1 MIWHRPCYRIVVCEE
16 IKMLSKKQTINRFE
30 INSNIRE
37 ISHKAN
43 LANAEPARLK
53 ADNETA
59 SPNFALWD
67 LDEKKEQFLTI
78 DRF

>member
-1 MIWHRPCYRIVVCEE
+1 MRSE
-16 IKMLSKKQTINRFE
+16 KQILRANEMSSTTNK
-30 INSNIRE
+30 

-43 LANAEPARLK
+43 LANTETARLK

-59 SPNFALWD
+59 LPNFGLWD
-67 LDEKKEQFLTI
+67 LDKKKEQFLTI

>member
-1 MIWHRPCYRIVVCEE
+1 MRSE
-16 IKMLSKKQTINRFE
+16 KQILRVNEMSSTTNK
-30 INSNIRE
+30 

-43 LANAEPARLK
+43 LANAETARLK

-59 SPNFALWD
+59 SPNFGLWD
-67 LDEKKEQFLTI
+67 LDKKKEQFLTI

>member
-1 MIWHRPCYRIVVCEE
+1 MRSEKQILRINEMSSTTN
-16 IKMLSKKQTINRFE
+16 K
-30 INSNIRE
+30 

-43 LANAEPARLK
+43 LANAETARLK

-59 SPNFALWD
+59 SPNFGLWD
-67 LDEKKEQFLTI
+67 LDKKKEQFLTI

>member
-1 MIWHRPCYRIVVCEE
+1 
-16 IKMLSKKQTINRFE
+16 MLSRKQTIHSLEMSSNR
-30 INSNIRE
+30 NK
-37 ISHKAN
+37 ISHKVN
-43 LANAEPARLK
+43 LANAETARLK

-67 LDEKKEQFLTI
+67 LDKKKEQFLTI

>member
-1 MIWHRPCYRIVVCEE
+1 MRSE
-16 IKMLSKKQTINRFE
+16 KQILRMNEMSSTTNK
-30 INSNIRE
+30 

-43 LANAEPARLK
+43 LANVETARLK

-59 SPNFALWD
+59 SPNFGLWD
-67 LDEKKEQFLTI
+67 LDKKKEQFLTI

>member
-1 MIWHRPCYRIVVCEE
+1 MSSKIDRI
-16 IKMLSKKQTINRFE
+16 T
-30 INSNIRE
+30 
-37 ISHKAN
+37 HKAN
-43 LANAEPARLK
+43 LANAEPARRK

-59 SPNFALWD
+59 STNFALWD

>member
-1 MIWHRPCYRIVVCEE
+1 MRSE
-16 IKMLSKKQTINRFE
+16 KQILRKYEMSSTTNK
-30 INSNIRE
+30 

-43 LANAEPARLK
+43 LANAETARLK

-59 SPNFALWD
+59 SPNFGLWD
-67 LDEKKEQFLTI
+67 LEKKEEQFLTL

>member
-1 MIWHRPCYRIVVCEE
+1 
-16 IKMLSKKQTINRFE
+16 MLSEKQILRKFDMSSKTNK
-30 INSNIRE
+30 

-43 LANAEPARLK
+43 LANAEGARLK

-59 SPNFALWD
+59 SSNSGLWD
-67 LDEKKEQFLTI
+67 LDKKKEQFLTI

>member
-1 MIWHRPCYRIVVCEE
+1 MRSEKQILRINEMSSTTN
-16 IKMLSKKQTINRFE
+16 K
-30 INSNIRE
+30 

-43 LANAEPARLK
+43 LANTETARLK

-59 SPNFALWD
+59 SPNFGLWD
-67 LDEKKEQFLTI
+67 LDKKKEQFLTI

>member
-1 MIWHRPCYRIVVCEE
+1 
-16 IKMLSKKQTINRFE
+16 MLSKKQSIHKVEMSSTTKK
-30 INSNIRE
+30 

-43 LANAEPARLK
+43 LANAETARLK

-59 SPNFALWD
+59 SPNFGLWD
-67 LDEKKEQFLTI
+67 LDKKKEQFLTI

>member
-1 MIWHRPCYRIVVCEE
+1 MGSTTN
-16 IKMLSKKQTINRFE
+16 K
-30 INSNIRE
+30 

-43 LANAEPARLK
+43 SANAETVRLK

-59 SPNFALWD
+59 SPNFGLWD
-67 LDEKKEQFLTI
+67 LDKKKEQFLTI

>member
-1 MIWHRPCYRIVVCEE
+1 
-16 IKMLSKKQTINRFE
+16 MLSRKQTIHSLE
-30 INSNIRE
+30 MSSNINK
-37 ISHKAN
+37 ISLKVN
-43 LANAEPARLK
+43 LANAETARLK

-67 LDEKKEQFLTI
+67 LDKKKEQFLTI

>member
-1 MIWHRPCYRIVVCEE
+1 MRSE
-16 IKMLSKKQTINRFE
+16 KQILRVNEMSSTTNR
-30 INSNIRE
+30 

-43 LANAEPARLK
+43 LANTETARLK

-59 SPNFALWD
+59 SPNFGLWD
-67 LDEKKEQFLTI
+67 LDKKKEQFLTI

>member
-1 MIWHRPCYRIVVCEE
+1 MHSEKQILRVN
-16 IKMLSKKQTINRFE
+16 KMSSTTNK
-30 INSNIRE
+30 

-43 LANAEPARLK
+43 LANTETAGLK

-59 SPNFALWD
+59 SPNFGLWD
-67 LDEKKEQFLTI
+67 LDKKKEQFLTI